1 LNFPVLSDPF
11 FKSFD
16 EALSELR
23 VPAYLCGGTVRDLL
37 LKRPFRDVDV
47 VLPERVFAVA
57 QLFRSKMNAPYF
69 VLDKER
75 QVARV
80 VCGGGNW
87 DFSGFRDE
95 TIEGDLRK
103 RDFTIN
109 AMAVL
114 WENFYPGQSLQQLI
128 DPYSGKKD
136 LEQKIIRVVAPES
149 LVEDPLRMLRA
160 FRIQAELHF
169 KMAPDVLAQIE
180 QIHAMIDDVAAE
192 RITEELD
199 RIFLL
204 TDSAKTW
211 QALGKSS
218 LFGSIFPEMKPMQG
232 CEQGGFH
239 HLDVWE
245 HTVDSLVYLED
256 LFLRID
262 EFFPEHASFLREYL
276 ESSSGALNRKQLLK
290 WALLLHD
297 IGKPATRELKEPG
310 RWRFHGHDHIG
321 ADIVDKLLQR
331 LKFSRKDTQFISSL
345 VEHHLRPLN
354 LFNLED
360 RDYYRFFRAAGQEAI
375 GIILMAYGDM
385 SAARGPLADPSRMD
399 EYRSL
404 MADLFRFYREEYYP
418 AVNTPELIKGRDLM
432 VLFQMKPGPMMGQ
445 LLKDLR
451 EAQLSGQLRSREQ
464 AVDFASRWL
473 KDKT

>member
-1 LNFPVLSDPF
+1 MLSEPF

-16 EALSELR
+16 EVVRDLR
-23 VPAYLCGGTVRDLL
+23 VPAYLCGGTIRDLL
-37 LKRPFRDVDV
+37 LKRTFRDVDV

-57 QLFRSKMNAPYF
+57 QLFANKIQAPYF

-87 DFSGFRDE
+87 DFSGFRNH
-95 TIEGDLRK
+95 TIEGDLYK

-114 WENFYPGQSLQQLI
+114 WEDFYPEQNVERLI
-128 DPYSGKKD
+128 DPYSGLKD
-136 LEQKIIRVVAPES
+136 LQQKVIRVVSAES
-149 LVEDPLRMLRA
+149 LQEDPLRMLRA

-169 KMAPDVLAQIE
+169 EIDRNVLEQIE
-180 QIHAMIDDVAAE
+180 QHHGMIRKVASE

-199 RIFLL
+199 RILSQP
-204 TDSAKTW
+204 DSARTLHT
-211 QALGKSS
+211 LGKSTLFAS
-218 LFGSIFPEMKPMQG
+218 LLPEMKPMQG
-232 CEQGGFH
+232 CEQGGYH
-239 HLDVWE
+239 HLDVWQ
-245 HTVDSLVYLED
+245 HTVDAMVYFED
-256 LFLRID
+256 LLLRID
-262 EFFPEHASFLREYL
+262 EFFPEHANFLKEYL
-276 ESSSGALNRKQLLK
+276 HSSPGTLQRTQLLK

-297 IGKPATRELKEPG
+297 IGKPATQELMEPG
-310 RWRFHGHDHIG
+310 RWRFHGHDHVG
-321 ADIVDKLLQR
+321 ADMTQKLLDR
-331 LKFSRKDTQFISSL
+331 LKFSRKDTQIIAMM

-360 RDYYRFFRAAGQEAI
+360 RDYYRFFRVAGQEAI
-375 GIILMAYGDM
+375 GIILIAYGDM
-385 SAARGPLADPSRMD
+385 SSARGPLVDTSRTD

-404 MADLFRFYREEYYP
+404 MADLFRYYREQYYP

-445 LLKDLR
+445 VLKEVR
-451 EAQLSGQLRSREQ
+451 EAQLSGQLRTREQ

-473 KDKT
+473 KDKR